1 MSYTEKAGDFMSNVY
16 NRKGEK
22 IKTYNKAGEEISVI
36 STLQANH
43 EWALQYKE
51 TILAERIALI
61 EAVIIAGIIAEK
73 LIKGI
78 APWKR

>member
-1 MSYTEKAGDFMSNVY
+1 MSNVY
-16 NRKGEK
+16 NKKGER
-22 IKTYNKAGEEISVI
+22 IKTYNKKGEEVSVI
-36 STLQANH
+36 STAQAIH
-43 EWALQYKE
+43 EWTLQYKE

-73 LIKGI
+73 IIKGI